1 MRGHGGR
8 GTGSSTTSGGCV
20 IHLVSPFSFP
30 SSGSP
35 AGLLRIPILE
45 GIRETV
51 QLYRALEAEGRLTV

>member
-1 MRGHGGR
+1 M
-8 GTGSSTTSGGCV
+8 
-20 IHLVSPFSFP
+20 VSPFSFP